1 MTVVRSTIL
10 IPVRGPAIFDSLIV
24 LAHNV
29 AGFED
34 VHAVADRP
42 GGLLQG
48 QASQL
53 KVLAADCSS
62 GLRGMVR

>member
-10 IPVRGPAIFDSLIV
+10 IPVRGPAMFDSLIV

-34 VHAVADRP
+34 AFAAADRSRD
-42 GGLLQG
+42 LLQG
-48 QASQL
+48 QVPQL
-53 KVLAADCSS
+53 KVLAADCS
-62 GLRGMVR
+62 

>member
-10 IPVRGPAIFDSLIV
+10 IPVRGPAMFDSLIV

-34 VHAVADRP
+34 AHAVADRP
-42 GGLLQG
+42 RNPSPG
-48 QASQL
+48 QAPQL
-53 KVLAADCSS
+53 KVLVAD
-62 GLRGMVR
+62 